1 LEQNTYYDIVVQFVI
16 AGVVIIVSYLVVSKI
31 LSVLRSRRIIG
42 SRTEST
48 IKLVSIV
55 ALLVIVLP
63 IPIASVSGIPEAKL
77 VALGLIVA
85 LAVAIIAATW
95 SFLANGLS
103 YMFFQLW
110 GIVKEN
116 EYVII
121 DLGGRRYEGLAH
133 VEESSYLIL
142 RGLDGSTTLIPYGVL
157 PRAVI
162 TKLPYTFIKA
172 YVDIALDPDANLEEL
187 LKSVDRAVKSVRILD
202 QYRTSISLIN
212 VSNSSARICVRAA
225 LHNPKNLDEAK
236 TQIVKA
242 LSEVKK
248 VLSVEFEKQP

>member
-1 LEQNTYYDIVVQFVI
+1 LDQNPYYGIVMQFVV
-16 AGVVIIVSYLVVSKI
+16 AGVVIIASYLAVSKI

-48 IKLVSIV
+48 IKLVSII

-63 IPIASVSGIPEAKL
+63 IPIASVSGIPEARL

-85 LAVAIIAATW
+85 LAAAIIAATW

-110 GIVKEN
+110 GVVREN
-116 EYVII
+116 EYVVI

-142 RGLDGSTTLIPYGVL
+142 RGLDGSTTLIPYGIL

-162 TKLPYTFIKA
+162 TKLPHTFIKA
-172 YVDIALDPDANLEEL
+172 YVDVALNPDANLEEL

-212 VSNSSARICVRAA
+212 VSNGSARICVRAA
-225 LHNPKNLDEAK
+225 LHNPKNLEEAK
-236 TQIVKA
+236 AQIVKA
-242 LSEVKK
+242 LSEVEK
-248 VLSVEFEKQP
+248 VLSVKFEEQP